1 MANIRKLGQSW
12 QARVRRRGFPDE
24 TKSFPTKA
32 EAERWAR
39 SIEGEMDRG
48 EFVSRTEAE
57 QTTFG
62 EVIQRYMETITPKKR
77 GHVEET
83 IRLTAT
89 LRHRIA
95 KLSMANL
102 TPQAIAD
109 FRDDRLSTCKANTVI
124 RDLAVLSSII
134 NHARREWG
142 FALQNP
148 VEMIRKPT
156 MPPGRDRVLSPA
168 EEARLLQELA
178 PTGRRNPIMQPLVI
192 VAIETAMRRGELLG
206 LRWEHVYLDRQQIH
220 HDCRLYR
227 QPFGRIGQ
235 NSA

>member
-62 EVIQRYMETITPKKR
+62 EVIKRYMGTITPKKR

-89 LRHRIA
+89 LRGVSEF
-95 KLSMANL
+95 L
-102 TPQAIAD
+102 
-109 FRDDRLSTCKANTVI
+109 CK
-124 RDLAVLSSII
+124 
-134 NHARREWG
+134 
-142 FALQNP
+142 
-148 VEMIRKPT
+148 
-156 MPPGRDRVLSPA
+156 RVW
-168 EEARLLQELA
+168 
-178 PTGRRNPIMQPLVI
+178 V
-192 VAIETAMRRGELLG
+192 
-206 LRWEHVYLDRQQIH
+206 
-220 HDCRLYR
+220 
-227 QPFGRIGQ
+227 
-235 NSA
+235 

>member
-24 TKSFPTKA
+24 TKIFPTKA

-62 EVIQRYMETITPKKR
+62 QVIQRYMETITPKKR

-89 LRHRIA
+89 LLLLFVRPSASWRR
-95 KLSMANL
+95 LGSG
-102 TPQAIAD
+102 AIT
-109 FRDDRLSTCKANTVI
+109 FC
-124 RDLAVLSSII
+124 LASEL
-134 NHARREWG
+134 RTG
-142 FALQNP
+142 FPRFFCAH
-148 VEMIRKPT
+148 
-156 MPPGRDRVLSPA
+156 PG
-168 EEARLLQELA
+168 
-178 PTGRRNPIMQPLVI
+178 I
-192 VAIETAMRRGELLG
+192 
-206 LRWEHVYLDRQQIH
+206 
-220 HDCRLYR
+220 
-227 QPFGRIGQ
+227 
-235 NSA
+235 

>member
-102 TPQAIAD
+102 TPRPSLISAMTA
-109 FRDDRLSTCKANTVI
+109 S
-124 RDLAVLSSII
+124 
-134 NHARREWG
+134 AR
-142 FALQNP
+142 
-148 VEMIRKPT
+148 
-156 MPPGRDRVLSPA
+156 
-168 EEARLLQELA
+168 ARQ
-178 PTGRRNPIMQPLVI
+178 TR
-192 VAIETAMRRGELLG
+192 
-206 LRWEHVYLDRQQIH
+206 
-220 HDCRLYR
+220 
-227 QPFGRIGQ
+227 
-235 NSA
+235 

>member
-62 EVIQRYMETITPKKR
+62 QVIQRYMETITPKKR

-124 RDLAVLSSII
+124 RDLAFEDFGGYCQRTGENCAAASFRETERKLAK
-134 NHARREWG
+134 ARIRRYQFLPG
-142 FALQNP
+142 IR
-148 VEMIRKPT
+148 VEERIPEVILRTCGNARITDEVRGSRGKEQY
-156 MPPGRDRVLSPA
+156 SNPA
-168 EEARLLQELA
+168 ELWKMNAST
-178 PTGRRNPIMQPLVI
+178 P
-192 VAIETAMRRGELLG
+192 
-206 LRWEHVYLDRQQIH
+206 
-220 HDCRLYR
+220 
-227 QPFGRIGQ
+227 
-235 NSA
+235 

>member
-12 QARVRRRGFPDE
+12 QARIRRRGFPDE

-62 EVIQRYMETITPKKR
+62 QVIQRYMETITPKKR

-109 FRDDRLSTCKANTVI
+109 YRDDRLSTCKANTVI

-156 MPPGRDRVLSPA
+156 MPPGRDRVLSPS
-168 EEARLLQELA
+168 EETRLLHELA

-192 VAIETAMRRGELLG
+192 VAIETAMRRGELLS
-206 LRWEHVYLDRQQIH
+206 LQWEHVHLERRVIF
-220 HDCRLYR
+220 L
-227 QPFGRIGQ
+227 PLTKNGQ
-235 NSA
+235 SRYVPL